1 MLKKKII
8 GVLVIGSL
16 FVACTSI
23 VDMTIPL
30 SKSFQKE
37 SRVIS
42 LTSPTWRLKDSVY
55 NKRLGEYFI
64 ANSKTTGERLKDE
77 LIDRKRVG
85 NFINYLLFNH
95 DIYSIVSEF
104 KREGNQRFSF
114 ELKRGSALKA
124 TSKCE
129 ILTKSSFTRKRSIT
143 QSSDESHSGS
153 DLTTREKTFLVCSI
167 SVGTQHWGL
176 TLKSNKH
183 EPMVVK
189 LNSTNSAYMVK
200 DVSGHQ
206 DVLSNGERRDVPS
219 YLSPNSGLE
228 FYKNNQQVAAL
239 SFLKNPKIWIKE
251 GLSTE
256 EEVLLLSAN
265 YSLTMFNWIDGEWK

>member
-1 MLKKKII
+1 MFKKKII

-23 VDMTIPL
+23 VEVTIPL

-42 LTSPTWRLKDSVY
+42 LTTPTWRLKDSIY
-55 NKRLGEYFI
+55 NKRLGDYFI
-64 ANSKTTGERLKDE
+64 SNSKTTGEYLKEE
-77 LIDRKRVG
+77 LIGTKRVE
-85 NFINYLLFNH
+85 NFINYLLFDN

-104 KREGNQRFSF
+104 KQEGNQRFSF
-114 ELKRGSALKA
+114 ELKRGSELKA

-129 ILTKSSFTRKRSIT
+129 ILTKSLFTRKRAIT
-143 QSSDESHSGS
+143 ESSDDTHGGS
-153 DLTTREKTFLVCSI
+153 AFTNREKTFLVCSI

-176 TLKSNKH
+176 TLKSNRH
-183 EPMVVK
+183 EPVVVK
-189 LNSTNSAYMVK
+189 LSSTNSSYMVK

-239 SFLKNPKIWIKE
+239 SFLKNPKIWIKK
-251 GLSTE
+251 GLSKE
-256 EEVLLLSAN
+256 EEALLLSAN
-265 YSLTMFNWIDGEWK
+265 YSLTMFNWIDGEWN

>member
-1 MLKKKII
+1 MFKKKII
-8 GVLVIGSL
+8 GVLLIGSL

-30 SKSFQKE
+30 SKSFKNE

-42 LTSPTWRLKDSVY
+42 LTSPTLRLKDSVY
-55 NKRLGEYFI
+55 NKRLDKYFI
-64 ANSKTTGERLKDE
+64 ANSKTTGECLKDE

-95 DIYSIVSEF
+95 DIYFIVSEF

-114 ELKRGSALKA
+114 ELKQGSELKA

-129 ILTKSSFTRKRSIT
+129 ILTKSTFERKREIT
-143 QSSDESHSGS
+143 DSSDERYVGS
-153 DLTTREKTFLVCSI
+153 DLTNREKTFLVCSI

-200 DVSGHQ
+200 DISGHQ

-219 YLSPNSGLE
+219 YLSPNAGLE

-239 SFLKNPKIWIKE
+239 SFLKNPKIWIRE

-265 YSLTMFNWIDGEWK
+265 YSLTMFNWLDGEWR

>member
-1 MLKKKII
+1 MFKKKII
-8 GVLVIGSL
+8 AVLVIGSL

-23 VDMTIPL
+23 VDITIPL

-64 ANSKTTGERLKDE
+64 ANSKTTGEHLKDE
-77 LIDRKRVG
+77 LINTKRVE
-85 NFINYLLFNH
+85 NFINYLLFDN
-95 DIYSIVSEF
+95 DIYSIVKEF

-114 ELKRGSALKA
+114 ELKRGSELKA

-129 ILTKSSFTRKRSIT
+129 IFTKYSFTRKRSIT

-176 TLKSNKH
+176 TFKSNKH

-189 LNSTNSAYMVK
+189 LNSTNSSYMVK
-200 DVSGHQ
+200 NVSGHQ

-239 SFLKNPKIWIKE
+239 SFLKNPKIWIKK
-251 GLSTE
+251 GLSKE
-256 EEVLLLSAN
+256 EEILLLSAN
-265 YSLTMFNWIDGEWK
+265 YSLTMFNWIDGEW